1 MRLIWYGSDMVKC
14 KVLAFLL
21 CEKATRAQDGKVS
34 LHGLFDRL
42 IMPRNRTDV
51 KTFFVYYRVVVVEP
65 CTVTLKVTDPHG
77 NKIPKDYWRDS
88 LTEIGPIQT
97 IWPLNSNLFEHR
109 GRYKLELM
117 QENEDSEMLSLGEM
131 RLNVE
136 ESEE

>member
-1 MRLIWYGSDMVKC
+1 MAKARI
-14 KVLAFLL
+14 LAFLL
-21 CEKATRAQDGKVS
+21 CDTATKDRDGKVT

-42 IMPRNRTDV
+42 IAPRNRRDV

-65 CTVTLKVTDPHG
+65 CTLTLRVTDPHG

-88 LTEIGPIQT
+88 LTDIGPIQT
-97 IWPLNSNLFEHR
+97 IWALTSNLFEHV
-109 GRYKLELM
+109 GPYELELM
-117 QENEDSEMLSLGEM
+117 QETEDSEPVSLAEM